1 DGKVATAEGSWA
13 MMPSFG
19 FEMSFNIMLD
29 KATLVYD
36 CTRQPTLRICPA
48 QGEAFVPEMP
58 EGDGYLPEIDHFA
71 RAIRGEQTDEVITL
85 EQSRD
90 SVRIIE
96 VERESVAKGQT
107 VSLA

>member
-1 DGKVATAEGSWA
+1 
-13 MMPSFG
+13 M
-19 FEMSFNIMLD
+19 
-29 KATLVYD
+29 
-36 CTRQPTLRICPA
+36 RICPA